1 MAKPFSTLVPVTK
14 EGMRITLVISSLST
28 GGAERVLSSM
38 ANYWVTKGW
47 CVTLLTMDDGR
58 GHLAYDLHPAVRH
71 YPLSVARTSSNPIQG
86 IINNLVRIWVL
97 RGAIKAST
105 PQAVIS
111 FIDMTNVITLLSAFG
126 LNIPVIVSERTD
138 SAHHS
143 IGKVWDILR
152 KICYP
157 YSSCLVTQTQKTL
170 TYFSTAV
177 RRRARVIPNPV
188 ALHPYGKGEIRAKED
203 IRGGV
208 KTVMGMGRLSEEKGF
223 DLLLRA
229 FDRISAQHP
238 TWYLVIW
245 GEGHLRTSLERLRDK
260 VELRERVHFP
270 GRTKCPFEKMYQ
282 ADLFVMSSHY
292 EGFPNVLCEAMACGL
307 PVVSFDCPSG
317 PREIIRDEVDGIL
330 VPNGDVDALA
340 AAMDRLMSSEKE
352 RKHLSFRAVEICER
366 FSREKV
372 MGMWE
377 ELLAELS
384 NC

>member
-1 MAKPFSTLVPVTK
+1 
-14 EGMRITLVISSLST
+14 
-28 GGAERVLSSM
+28 M

-47 CVTLLTMDDGR
+47 CVTLLTLDDGR
-58 GHLAYDLHPAVRH
+58 EPLAYDLYPAVKH
-71 YPLSVARTSSNPIQG
+71 HPLSVARTSSNPIQG
-86 IINNLVRIWVL
+86 IVNNLVRIWVL

-138 SAHHS
+138 SVHHS

-152 KICYP
+152 KIFYP
-157 YSSCLVTQTQKTL
+157 YSSCLVTQTQKAL

-188 ALHPYGKGEIRAKED
+188 LHSYGKGETRPGKD
-203 IRGGV
+203 IRVGV
-208 KTVMGMGRLSEEKGF
+208 KIVMAMGRLSEEKGF

-238 TWYLVIW
+238 TWSLVIW
-245 GEGHLRTSLERLRDK
+245 GEGHLRTSLKRLRD
-260 VELRERVHFP
+260 EIGFRGRVHFP
-270 GRTKCPFEKMYQ
+270 GWTRHPFEKMWQ
-282 ADLFVMSSHY
+282 ADLFVMSSRY

-317 PREIIRDEVDGIL
+317 PREIIRNEVDGIL

-384 NC
+384 DC